1 MIALALAP
9 GEIQARIL
17 RIYGI
22 YNREKLDDVPHLMSK
37 YAGKEETLYA
47 AIIKKYGVK
56 PDFFGSGPASK
67 TPPAGEPD
75 PSIPPTPAKQNNR
88 VEPKGATKS
97 YQKRTAAKA
106 DMKHPAAP
114 TAHGKPRG
122 PSFGEPPPRV
132 WRAPTTARV
141 GYCRY
146 FPGAAASC
154 VYGNENFD
162 ELTVQVRGH
171 SASFLRECTTRRG
184 WRYGCAR
191 MTASGSGPRRSSA
204 TPVGRRGSGRCVA
217 STAPLV

>member
-1 MIALALAP
+1 MIAPALAP

-22 YNREKLDDVPHLMSK
+22 YNPEKLDDVPQLMSK

-56 PDFFGSGPASK
+56 PDFFRSGPASK
-67 TPPAGEPD
+67 PPPAGEPD

-88 VEPKGATKS
+88 VEPKGAAKS

-106 DMKHPAAP
+106 DMKHPAAL
-114 TAHGKPRG
+114 AVHGKPRV
-122 PSFGEPPPRV
+122 PSFAEPPPSV
-132 WRAPTTARV
+132 WRVPTTARV
-141 GYCRY
+141 SYCRY
-146 FPGAAASC
+146 VPGAAASC
-154 VYGNENFD
+154 VYGNANCAQ
-162 ELTVQVRGH
+162 LTVQVRVH

-191 MTASGSGPRRSSA
+191 MTASGSGPRRSSD
-204 TPVGRRGSGRCVA
+204 TPAGCQGSGRCAA
-217 STAPLV
+217 STAPSV